1 MAGMNA
7 EPITRDHRYRSIFIS
22 DLHLGTR
29 GCKAEFLLDFLKHT
43 EADNIY
49 LVGDIIDCWRLKK
62 TWYWTQSHND
72 VVQKLLRKARKGT
85 RVIYVPGNHDEP
97 LRDYDGMAFG
107 DVTIH
112 NEIVHVTADGRK
124 FLVTHGDAF
133 DGVIKYAR
141 WLAYLGD
148 TAYHWVLVLNHWYNH
163 VRVRMGLQYWS
174 LSAYLKTQVKDA
186 VKFISDF
193 ESAMAAEAK
202 RHGYDGVICG
212 HIHKAESRMIDGVV
226 YCNDGDWVESCT
238 ALVEHFDGRLEIIE
252 WAASRNFSML
262 TPTLTD
268 EIEDHHRDGQ
278 VAA

>member
-1 MAGMNA
+1 MNA
-7 EPITRDHRYRSIFIS
+7 EPSTLQLRQYRSIFIS

-29 GCKAEFLLDFLKHT
+29 GCKAEFLLDFLKYN

-62 TWYWTQSHND
+62 AWYWSQSHND

-97 LRDYDGMAFG
+97 LRDYDGMTFG
-107 DVTIH
+107 EVVVA
-112 NEIVHVTADGRK
+112 NEIVHITADGKRY
-124 FLVTHGDAF
+124 LVAHGDAF
-133 DGVIKYAR
+133 DGVIKYAK

-148 TAYHWVLVLNHWYNH
+148 SAYNLALTLNHWYNGI
-163 VRVRMGLQYWS
+163 RVRLGLQYWS

-193 ESAMAAEAK
+193 ETAMAAEAR

-212 HIHKAESRMIDGVV
+212 HIHKAESRMIDGVH

-238 ALVEHFDGRLEIIE
+238 ALVEHMDGRLEIVE
-252 WAASRNFSML
+252 WAANRNSSML
-262 TPTLTD
+262 TPTITD
-268 EIEDHHRDGQ
+268 EREEHH
-278 VAA
+278 VTA